1 MLGPRSVRRLSAFF
15 GREGEEMRVSQLH
28 PWDVSYHE
36 AIEIQ
41 KRLQPLL
48 VSKRLPGEIKTIAGV
63 DVSASTRSDISWAG
77 IVVLSYPRLII
88 VEQKWVKGK
97 RGFPYIPGLLSFRE
111 LPLVVRAMEKLR
123 VDPDLIL
130 CDGQGMAHPRGIGLA
145 SHLGLLLGRPT
156 IGCAKKRLL
165 GESSEVGEEKGS
177 YSPLRHNGR
186 PVGAVVRTR
195 KGVKPVFVSPGH
207 YITLDE
213 SIKWVLRCSTRY
225 RIPEPT
231 RKAHLLVN
239 GLRRREGVL

>member
-1 MLGPRSVRRLSAFF
+1 
-15 GREGEEMRVSQLH
+15 MRVRQLH
-28 PWDVSYHE
+28 AWDVSYHE

-48 VSKRLPGEIKTIAGV
+48 VFKRLPGKIKTIAGA

-77 IVVLSYPRLII
+77 IVVLSYPQLMI
-88 VEQKWVKGK
+88 VEQEWVKGK

-111 LPLVVRAMEKLR
+111 LPLMLRAIEKLQI
-123 VDPDLIL
+123 VPDLIL

-145 SHLGLLLGRPT
+145 SHLGLLLRRPT
-156 IGCAKKRLL
+156 IGCAKTRLL
-165 GESSEVGEEKGS
+165 GESSEVGGEKGS
-177 YSPLRHNGR
+177 YRPLRHNGR
-186 PVGAVVRTR
+186 AVGAVVRTR

-207 YITLDE
+207 NITLDE

-231 RKAHLLVN
+231 RKAHLLVS
-239 GLRRREGVL
+239 GLRRREAVL